1 MVVPNQ
7 HYDKFMAF
15 QGIRTPF
22 VKSLESIIDLSEDVA
37 EQAREVFLL
46 AEPYP
51 HVVLDGLWREDFLRA
66 VAQEI
71 PTIKRWSGE
80 KNFFGSVQKRWLS
93 DWDLFPPTTY
103 DFLSVLNSD
112 DFCELISKVT
122 SEINITADP
131 FLEGGG
137 VHSTGPGGFLRMHAD
152 FNWHRRLQLLRRINV
167 LIYLNSDWQDSY
179 SGDLLMAQKQ
189 PDGSLAV
196 EKRISPIFNRTVIFI
211 TDEQS
216 FHGHPEPLTCPEG
229 TRRNSIATYYY
240 QCTSKTEHQMPTKR
254 TDTSYH

>member
-1 MVVPNQ
+1 MAVTNH
-7 HYDKFMAF
+7 HYDKLMTRREKRAPLL
-15 QGIRTPF
+15 RSL
-22 VKSLESIIDLSEDVA
+22 KSIVDLSQDVA
-37 EQAREVFLL
+37 EQARQAFLL

-51 HVVLDGLWREDFLRA
+51 HVVLDGLWQDDFLRA

-71 PTIKRWSGE
+71 PTIQHWSGE

-93 DWDLFPPTTY
+93 DWERFPPMTY

-112 DFCELISKVT
+112 DFCELVSKVT
-122 SEINITADP
+122 SEKNITADP
-131 FLEGGG
+131 YLEGGG

-152 FNWHRRLQLLRRINV
+152 FNWHQRLQLLRRVNV

-211 TDEQS
+211 TDDQS
-216 FHGHPEPLTCPEG
+216 LHGHPEPLTCPEHI
-229 TRRNSIATYYY
+229 RRNSIATYYY
-240 QCTSKTEHQMPTKR
+240 QDTSEATLAYEDRR
-254 TDTSYH
+254 TDTKYI